1 MTAAGIVLPKT
12 KKQMQQ
18 KKTWAHFVK
27 NRSETAA
34 GQFFYKNIPIFCL
47 AVFAALAAGSLNL
60 ILSWIIQQLM
70 DTAAGESGALSFR
83 TLLLISAGFVLL
95 CAGLSLL
102 NYASQPRFLE
112 RAMRQYQGFRIQKAD
127 RKEHFVFS

>member
-1 MTAAGIVLPKT
+1 MKNGRTKNDSSGNCAAENEKANAAKENVSAFC
-12 KKQMQQ
+12 KKPLGKQL
-18 KKTWAHFVK
+18 
-27 NRSETAA
+27 R

-47 AVFAALAAGSLNL
+47 AVFAALASGSLNL

-95 CAGLSLL
+95 CA
-102 NYASQPRFLE
+102 
-112 RAMRQYQGFRIQKAD
+112 KA
-127 RKEHFVFS
+127 

>member
-18 KKTWAHFVK
+18 KKTWAHLQK
-27 NRSETAA
+27 PLGKQLR
-34 GQFFYKNIPIFCL
+34 GQFLYKNIPNFCL

-70 DTAAGESGALSFR
+70 DTAAGKSGALSFR

-102 NYASQPRFLE
+102 NYASQPRFWNG
-112 RAMRQYQGFRIQKAD
+112 QCGSTRILHSK
-127 RKEHFVFS
+127 S

>member
-12 KKQMQQ
+12 KKQMRKRKHGRILQ
-18 KKTWAHFVK
+18 KPLGKQL
-27 NRSETAA
+27 RS
-34 GQFFYKNIPIFCL
+34 QFFYKNIPIFCL

-70 DTAAGESGALSFR
+70 DTAAGKSGALSFR

-95 CAGLSLL
+95 
-102 NYASQPRFLE
+102 
-112 RAMRQYQGFRIQKAD
+112 
-127 RKEHFVFS
+127 